1 MLNVVRF
8 FFFPFWQ
15 MTMKEEV
22 GLEGHLPLCIQMTWQ
37 PVAPCLVSALNSCG
51 AVYLTF
57 TLAETCWSL
66 PHLI

>member
-8 FFFPFWQ
+8 FFFPILANDD
-15 MTMKEEV
+15 EGRS
-22 GLEGHLPLCIQMTWQ
+22 GLGRAPSLCIQMTWQ